1 VDSSKPNPSY
11 EKSLLAIFLDMGN
24 FIKMESYISLFSMI
38 TRFTIRVDYSGKKII
53 SWSEGAAFGL
63 LCHNIVF
70 FQAMLAL
77 DQEAERVR

>member
-1 VDSSKPNPSY
+1 
-11 EKSLLAIFLDMGN
+11 
-24 FIKMESYISLFSMI
+24 MI

-70 FQAMLAL
+70 FQALLAL
-77 DQEAERVR
+77 DQGAERVR